1 MTQYSVLIVEDDQQA
16 SYTLEQA
23 VNQHPLFKV
32 IAAAESVAE
41 THIHLKQQPDLI
53 LLDIS
58 LPDGNGMS
66 LLREIRQQ
74 NLNASVIMT
83 TAERESS
90 MVAQAI
96 QFGVNDYL
104 VKPLRLSR
112 VHQALDDFVAF
123 QAKLE
128 GADHVD
134 QLQIDELMR
143 KSKTPPSKSR
153 KTPKGIDATTLA
165 TMVEHIKQR
174 QEPFSAQEI
183 GDELELSRITAR
195 RYLEYLEEQGMVS
208 MSLNYNT
215 GGRPKQLYHVV
226 A

>member
-1 MTQYSVLIVEDDQQA
+1 MTPFSVLIVEDDQQA

-41 THIHLKQQPDLI
+41 THLYLKQQPDLI

-112 VHQALDDFVAF
+112 VHQALNDFVAF
-123 QAKLE
+123 QTKLE
-128 GADHVD
+128 ESDHID
-134 QLQIDELMR
+134 QLQIDDLMR
-143 KSKTPPSKSR
+143 KSKTPSKSR

-183 GDELELSRITAR
+183 GDELALSRITAR

-226 A
+226 G

>member
-41 THIHLKQQPDLI
+41 TRMHLGQQPDLI
-53 LLDIS
+53 LLDIT
-58 LPDGNGMS
+58 LPDGDGMS
-66 LLREIRQQ
+66 LLRDIRQQ
-74 NLNASVIMT
+74 GLSASVIMT

-112 VHQALDDFVAF
+112 VHQALNDFVAF

-128 GADHVD
+128 EAEHID
-134 QLQIDELMR
+134 QLQIDDLMR
-143 KSKTPPSKSR
+143 KSKTPSKSR
-153 KTPKGIDATTLA
+153 KTPKGIDATTLS

-183 GDELELSRITAR
+183 GDELALSRITAR

-226 A
+226 G